1 MYTAFI
7 SDTKTAL
14 SDLWTSVQAI
24 HAQQTRNADNK
35 VFQPAY
41 AEAENLKLEADKKN
55 LCAAAS
61 EKINNIMNRATED
74 AATLDEITPLDIDP
88 DSKADRRIMELL
100 SGKFTLNAAQLQAL
114 LDKFIPKDNRALL
127 NAVRTFA
134 EVRGMRVV
142 AADTESRRAA
152 IAEIRASA
160 LSVVSRIENTS
171 YRNGDRDLS
180 AGLSVENFCQDGDF
194 AAELYGRLGQRF
206 DGTIIPPVVT
216 PENGGFGFSFRGVR
230 DSDKKA
236 G

>member
-1 MYTAFI
+1 MYTAFCQDCK
-7 SDTKTAL
+7 STL
-14 SDLWTSVQAI
+14 SSLWEQVQKV
-24 HAQQTRNADNK
+24 HAAQTRNADNK

-41 AEAENLKLEADKKN
+41 AEAENLKLEQQKKDA
-55 LCAAAS
+55 CAAAR
-61 EKINNIMNRATED
+61 EKINSICDRAHED
-74 AATLDEITPLDIDP
+74 AATLDTIELFNVEP
-88 DSKADRRIMELL
+88 DDKNFRRLSELL
-100 SGKFTLNAAQLQAL
+100 SGRYTLSVEQLQHL
-114 LDKFIPKDNRALL
+114 LDSYVPATDRLAL

-142 AADTESRRAA
+142 AADTASRRSA
-152 IAEIRASA
+152 IKGIRESA

-171 YRNGDRDLS
+171 YKNGGRDASTPLV
-180 AGLSVENFCQDGDF
+180 VENFCKDGDH